1 MLDDEPRMGPDL
13 LEQGLMGSLS
23 SVMSSASSVKIEVSQ
38 FFFKIS
44 SIATPPMA
52 KRIEGELLFQS
63 KVVKLETASHG

>member
-1 MLDDEPRMGPDL
+1 MLDEEPRMGPDL

-38 FFFKIS
+38 FFFFKIS
-44 SIATPPMA
+44 NIATPPLA

-63 KVVKLETASHG
+63 KVV